1 MTFQRPRPSPTLRRC
16 PRCKTVGRMYRS
28 HARNVFERWMK
39 LFSPTLVLYR
49 CHHCNWRGYMFR
61 RFKQQSRLAFW
72 LTLLGGAAGVV
83 LGIVAGAWLLLHI
96 VALLVGR

>member
-1 MTFQRPRPSPTLRRC
+1 
-16 PRCKTVGRMYRS
+16 
-28 HARNVFERWMK
+28 
-39 LFSPTLVLYR
+39 
-49 CHHCNWRGYMFR
+49 MFR